1 MGAAN
6 WFGWNAGM
14 DLCWIWNAVASREST
29 TSMCAYLVVVQG
41 STICWHSTLTRCQEL
56 GLGASINASYPIC
69 YGAINRANHK
79 C

>member
-6 WFGWNAGM
+6 WFGWNARM

-41 STICWHSTLTRCQEL
+41 RFVGARRQEL